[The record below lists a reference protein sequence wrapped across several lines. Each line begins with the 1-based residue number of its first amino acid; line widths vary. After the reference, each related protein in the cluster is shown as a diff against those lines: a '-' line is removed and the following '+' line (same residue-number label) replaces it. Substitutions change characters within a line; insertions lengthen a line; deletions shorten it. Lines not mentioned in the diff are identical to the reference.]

1 MYKLYMLYQLHQFQF
16 SLSITYFCVLIFSV
30 VSGSISEML
39 ATLILDSTQQNVA
52 RMHYSNNWKAINI
65 TNWQQKNKFGTHLSF
80 KLNV

>member
-1 MYKLYMLYQLHQFQF
+1 M
-16 SLSITYFCVLIFSV
+16 
-30 VSGSISEML
+30 SGSISEML